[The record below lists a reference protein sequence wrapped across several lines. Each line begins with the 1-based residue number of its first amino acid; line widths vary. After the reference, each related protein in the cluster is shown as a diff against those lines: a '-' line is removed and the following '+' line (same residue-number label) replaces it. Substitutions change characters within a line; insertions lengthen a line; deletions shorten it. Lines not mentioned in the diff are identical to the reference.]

1 MGKRVTWLKS
11 REDVVFFLYE
21 EIGVGC
27 TMSTLF
33 FECFQHFVGGRWPCQ
48 SSLSKCNEGWLLQ
61 ELIGKHSHWSL

>member
-33 FECFQHFVGGRWPCQ
+33 LKASNTLLVGGG
-48 SSLSKCNEGWLLQ
+48 LAGV
-61 ELIGKHSHWSL
+61 H